1 MPADDGYG
9 MTKSQLQGNPALDDF
24 LQLPAAFFQ
33 GFASGPYALQLGNL
47 AIKGLRVIDDLVG
60 GLVHCCLDV
69 FCEHRNNILSDQIKP
84 FASYSFALGP
94 RASPDPVHVRALAG
108 GRLTFVLVRIW
119 ALTYARRESRNIK
132 RIFTIK
138 SGDLMLVKFEVYFD
152 GENWC
157 ARGIGISIFTQGK
170 SLDELMD
177 NVKEA
182 ISLHFED
189 VLEAGEE
196 IRVLSISEFEVHPVA
211 KASGC

>member
-1 MPADDGYG
+1 
-9 MTKSQLQGNPALDDF
+9 
-24 LQLPAAFFQ
+24 
-33 GFASGPYALQLGNL
+33 
-47 AIKGLRVIDDLVG
+47 
-60 GLVHCCLDV
+60 
-69 FCEHRNNILSDQIKP
+69 
-84 FASYSFALGP
+84 
-94 RASPDPVHVRALAG
+94 
-108 GRLTFVLVRIW
+108 VLVRIW

-132 RIFTIK
+132 RIITIK